1 MKKRFAPALA
11 LGVVLGAVHTLAFA
25 PTPHGGWLQ
34 FPVFAAL
41 FWLVAHARTRLTAA
55 ALGLA
60 FGFGNFVTGAYWLYI
75 SMHDYGGM
83 PPPLA
88 GGAVALFSLYLACY
102 PALACGAWHAV
113 QTRWRLPSRST
124 SASAAT
130 FAPTAASASAATS
143 LSASASAAAA
153 PSASASAPTS
163 AFAFAFAHADT
174 GVSRDAS
181 PGIVAALLSAATF
194 GAAWALGEWLRETV
208 FTGFPW
214 LSSGYAQVD
223 GPLAG
228 LAPFVGVMGVGFATA
243 SAGALLAQCVLALRH
258 GRGRQRAR
266 AALAAGIGLVAVLGI
281 GLLGSTARFAA
292 PRQAPI
298 TVRLL
303 QGNVAQDMKFEQSEL
318 DRSIAR
324 YERLIVEKPAD
335 LIVTPETALPILIG
349 NTPAEFAQTVRAF
362 ADRTGSAIL
371 LGAAGT
377 IEQPRAAGSAGDV
390 AASQAAIGY
399 TNSIFGLRPGTGVL
413 YRYDKHHL
421 VPFGEFVPWGFRWFV
436 DLMHIPL
443 GDFARGPLV
452 QPSFEVKGERVAL
465 DICYEDIF
473 GDEIARRLRQSAD
486 PPSIL
491 VNSTNLGWFGN
502 TIALDQH
509 LQMARMRALETQRP
523 VVRATNTGATAAIDA
538 YGRVTARLPSFTIGA
553 LDATVQGTVGFT
565 PYVRFGDLPVLA
577 AALLLLGLARF
588 GGHRQRRRL
597 RAAASLTPP

>member
-1 MKKRFAPALA
+1 MPRADRSAPPRRRVAPALA
-11 LGVVLGAVHTLAFA
+11 LGVVLGGVHTLAFA
-25 PTPHGGWLQ
+25 PMPHGGWLQ

-75 SMHDYGGM
+75 SMHEYGGM
-83 PPPLA
+83 SPPLA

-102 PALACGAWHAV
+102 PALACGVWHALE
-113 QTRWRLPSRST
+113 TRRRIPFAFARADAGILRD
-124 SASAAT
+124 ASA
-130 FAPTAASASAATS
+130 TAASATSTSTTGTSTTGTTVPAAS
-143 LSASASAAAA
+143 PSFAPPSPASAS
-153 PSASASAPTS
+153 
-163 AFAFAFAHADT
+163 
-174 GVSRDAS
+174 
-181 PGIVAALLSAATF
+181 AALLSAAVF
-194 GAAWALGEWLRETV
+194 GATWALGEWLRETV

-214 LSSGYAQVD
+214 LTAGYAQVD

-228 LAPFVGVMGVGFATA
+228 LAPFVGVIGIGFATA
-243 SAGALLAQCVLALRH
+243 GAGALLAQCLFAARHRDRRQHPRVALV
-258 GRGRQRAR
+258 
-266 AALAAGIGLVAVLGI
+266 AAGCLVAILAAGM
-281 GLLGSTARFAA
+281 LGSAARFAT

-318 DRSIAR
+318 DRSIAL
-324 YERLIVEKPAD
+324 YQRLIVEKPAD

-349 NTPAEFAQTVRAF
+349 NTPAGFAQTVRTF

-371 LGAAGT
+371 LGAAGV
-377 IEQPRAAGSAGDV
+377 IEPPRAAWSADDATQLPA
-390 AASQAAIGY
+390 AASTPIGY
-399 TNSIFGLRPGTGVL
+399 TNSIFGLTPGNNDL

-452 QPSFEVKGERVAL
+452 QRAFMVKGQHIAV

-473 GDEIARRLRQSAD
+473 GDEIARRLRESAV
-486 PPSIL
+486 PASIL
-491 VNSTNLGWFGN
+491 VNSTNLGWFGD

-538 YGRVTARLPSFTIGA
+538 YGRVTGRLPNFTIGA
-553 LDATVQGTVGFT
+553 LDATVQGMHGLT

-588 GGHRQRRRL
+588 GGRRRA
-597 RAAASLTPP
+597 RAVAPAPR

>member
-1 MKKRFAPALA
+1 MPSVSHHAPSRRRCAATLA
-11 LGVVLGAVHTLAFA
+11 LGALLGGAHTLAFA
-25 PTPHGGWLQ
+25 PTQHGGWLQ

-41 FWLVAHARTRLTAA
+41 FWLIAQARTRPGAA

-88 GGAVALFSLYLACY
+88 GGAVVLFSLYLACY
-102 PALACGAWHAV
+102 PALACGAW
-113 QTRWRLPSRST
+113 R
-124 SASAAT
+124 AT
-130 FAPTAASASAATS
+130 ETPRRV
-143 LSASASAAAA
+143 
-153 PSASASAPTS
+153 P
-163 AFAFAFAHADT
+163 FAFARVDAGGA
-174 GVSRDAS
+174 SRDAPPATAGS
-181 PGIVAALLSAATF
+181 AGPAGALLSAAVF
-194 GAAWALGEWLRETV
+194 GATWALGEWLRETV

-243 SAGALLAQCVLALRH
+243 SAGALLAQCLFALRH
-258 GRGRQRAR
+258 RRGQPVRM
-266 AALAAGIGLVAVLGI
+266 ALVPGACLLALLGL
-281 GLLGSTARFAA
+281 GLLGATVRFAT
-292 PRQAPI
+292 PRQAPL

-318 DRSIAR
+318 DRSIAL
-324 YERLIVEKPAD
+324 YQRLITEKPAD

-371 LGAAGT
+371 LGAAGV
-377 IEQPRAAGSAGDV
+377 IAPPRAAGTPAG
-390 AASQAAIGY
+390 AAAPPVGY
-399 TNSIFGLRPGTGVL
+399 TNSIFGLSPGRGEL

-452 QPSFEVKGERVAL
+452 QPSFAIKGERVAI

-473 GDEIARRLRQSAD
+473 GDEIARRLRRAAD
-486 PPSIL
+486 PASIL

-502 TIALDQH
+502 TVALDQH

-538 YGRVTARLPSFTIGA
+538 YGRVTDRLPSFTTGA
-553 LDATVQGTVGFT
+553 LDATVQGTVGLT
-565 PYVRFGDLPVLA
+565 PYVRFGDLPVLLL
-577 AALLLLGLARF
+577 ALLLLGAARI
-588 GGHRQRRRL
+588 GRRSAR
-597 RAAASLTPP
+597 RPPR